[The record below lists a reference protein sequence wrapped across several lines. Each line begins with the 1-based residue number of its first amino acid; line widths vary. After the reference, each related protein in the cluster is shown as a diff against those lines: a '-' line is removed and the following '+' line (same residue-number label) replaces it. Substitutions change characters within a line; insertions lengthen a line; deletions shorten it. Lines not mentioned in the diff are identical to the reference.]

1 MKKILVALLAVV
13 MSFGLVLAGCNNSQT
28 HYSNGLTDFGNEV
41 DSNGGFAVVKG
52 DYVYFINGV
61 ASNTDDNTFGKP
73 VTGALVRIKKSDLA
87 DAAARD
93 KEQIKTEMVIPSL
106 FVAGDLTSGFYMFEN
121 DDNVYFASPYTEKD
135 REGKVQNDRLSFV
148 RASLDGKE
156 KNVLLTVDDNTTAYR
171 YVKNGDKVVLLLK
184 TTVKDET
191 SDSDTATRAAIVAY
205 DAKTGEKIFTSE
217 KVVEYA
223 FGEGTDVY
231 FTVAPYDKQL
241 KQTEKYNNLYR
252 YEAGNAEAELVLSG
266 KGNVSASDSGEK
278 TRGIGLTGV
287 TYSIVSNTEK
297 YVFLKVTYVD
307 TSVASVTTYCAYDK
321 AGKTLVTL
329 DEGSSVASNV
339 FASTSY
345 FASLNCIIYLDS
357 TYGLVAYN
365 YMAQGGTEFGSDTI
379 QNKLARLFYDKD
391 LVGYTVKFWDNGYVY
406 LTDSNNYYYRVNVA
420 ALVDFETC
428 AKKDG
433 EGKLEKVNFLAN
445 STSWY
450 LPEVIDGKYFLSVY
464 TASPYSSLVY
474 VSDMDANAAIADAD
488 DADDQ
493 IEKIRANEEDS
504 VKANLS
510 TCISIIS
517 DSINKT
523 IEEYIKDN
531 FETDENK

>member
-1 MKKILVALLAVV
+1 
-13 MSFGLVLAGCNNSQT
+13 
-28 HYSNGLTDFGNEV
+28 
-41 DSNGGFAVVKG
+41 
-52 DYVYFINGV
+52 
-61 ASNTDDNTFGKP
+61 
-73 VTGALVRIKKSDLA
+73 
-87 DAAARD
+87 
-93 KEQIKTEMVIPSL
+93 
-106 FVAGDLTSGFYMFEN
+106 
-121 DDNVYFASPYTEKD
+121 
-135 REGKVQNDRLSFV
+135 
-148 RASLDGKE
+148 
-156 KNVLLTVDDNTTAYR
+156 
-171 YVKNGDKVVLLLK
+171 
-184 TTVKDET
+184 
-191 SDSDTATRAAIVAY
+191 
-205 DAKTGEKIFTSE
+205 
-217 KVVEYA
+217 
-223 FGEGTDVY
+223 
-231 FTVAPYDKQL
+231 
-241 KQTEKYNNLYR
+241 
-252 YEAGNAEAELVLSG
+252 
-266 KGNVSASDSGEK
+266 
-278 TRGIGLTGV
+278 
-287 TYSIVSNTEK
+287 
-297 YVFLKVTYVD
+297 
-307 TSVASVTTYCAYDK
+307 
-321 AGKTLVTL
+321 
-329 DEGSSVASNV
+329 
-339 FASTSY
+339 
-345 FASLNCIIYLDS
+345 
-357 TYGLVAYN
+357 
-365 YMAQGGTEFGSDTI
+365 MAQDGTEFGSDTI